1 MTHDRLLAPALATL
15 LAVVLATTALAA
27 PPPAIGVHAT
37 ADARPV
43 HLTTD
48 AVGGR
53 YLVVLADGVA
63 RGTGADDPRPSV
75 AQLASALG
83 RSHHAQ
89 IETTFAHAVQ
99 GFTVSTDAAG
109 ARALAADPRVA
120 LVEADAWVSAAS
132 VQAPTPSWGLDRID
146 QRGVALDGAFHFGAQ
161 GDGIRV
167 FVFDTGIRSTHA
179 DLAGRVDTADG
190 YTAFADGFG
199 TEDCNGH
206 GTHVAGIAGGLTHG
220 AAKTVILHPVRVL
233 GCDGSGY
240 LSDVIA
246 GIDWMVAEV
255 GAHQKGPAAKHWRAV
270 ANLSL
275 AAPAS
280 YVLDIAVRKAVF
292 SGITMVAAAGNGAT
306 DACAFS
312 PSGVAEAIVVGA
324 TDESDHLATFSN
336 GGPCVDLLAPGVGI
350 VSSWVRNDSDA
361 VALSGTSAAAPHVTA
376 VVATVLERF
385 PSLRPEDVER
395 LLVERATA
403 GMAGAALAGTTD
415 RLLYSAFADDGVD
428 DPAFAA
434 FTVDC
439 SSRRSCV
446 LDAGLSFDDT
456 GIASYE
462 WSFGDGTTGTGA
474 KARHRYDGS
483 VPGPY
488 AVTLTLTD
496 GAGQVSRHTVE
507 VGTYWN

>member
-1 MTHDRLLAPALATL
+1 MTRKNLFAPTL
-15 LAVVLATTALAA
+15 VVVFILIAAAVAA
-27 PPPAIGVHAT
+27 WPAAAGSVHAT
-37 ADARPV
+37 ADAVP
-43 HLTTD
+43 
-48 AVGGR
+48 GR
-53 YLVVLADGVA
+53 YLVMLADGVA
-63 RGTGADDPRPSV
+63 RGAGADDPRPTVPDV
-75 AQLASALG
+75 ARALG

-89 IETTFAHAVQ
+89 IEATFEHALQ

-109 ARALAADPRVA
+109 AQAIAADPRVA
-120 LVEADAWVSAAS
+120 FVEADAWVSAAG
-132 VQAPTPSWGLDRID
+132 VQVPTPSWGLDRID
-146 QRGVALDGAFHFGAQ
+146 QRSGALDGAFHFGAQ
-161 GDGIRV
+161 GNGIRV

-190 YTAFADGFG
+190 YTAIADGFG

-206 GTHVAGIAGGLTHG
+206 GTHVAGIAGGFTYG
-220 AAKTVILHPVRVL
+220 AAKAVILHPVRVL
-233 GCDGSGY
+233 GCEGSGY

-246 GIDWMVAEV
+246 AVDWMVAEV

-275 AAPAS
+275 EAPAS
-280 YVLDIAVRKAVF
+280 YVLDIAVRKAVA
-292 SGITMVAAAGNGAT
+292 SGIPVVASAGNGAV

-312 PSGVAEAIVVGA
+312 PSGVSEALVVGA
-324 TDESDHLATFSN
+324 TEEADQIAAFSN

-350 VSSWVRNDSDA
+350 VSSWVRDDADA
-361 VALSGTSAAAPHVTA
+361 VALSGTSAAAAHVTA
-376 VVATVLERF
+376 VVATLLERY
-385 PSLRPEDVER
+385 PSLRPQDVER

-403 GMAGAALAGTTD
+403 GMAGGTPYGTTD

-439 SSRRSCV
+439 SSRRACTF
-446 LDAGLSFDDT
+446 DAGLSFDDT
-456 GIASYE
+456 DVASYA
-462 WSFGDGTTGTGA
+462 WDFGDGATGTGA
-474 KARHRYDGS
+474 KARHRYDDAA
-483 VPGPY
+483 PGPY